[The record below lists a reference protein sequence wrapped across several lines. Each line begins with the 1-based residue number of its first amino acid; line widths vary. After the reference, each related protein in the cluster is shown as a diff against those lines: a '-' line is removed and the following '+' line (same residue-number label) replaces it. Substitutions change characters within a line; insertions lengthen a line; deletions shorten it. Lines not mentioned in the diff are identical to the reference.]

1 MSICNSLCELVTD
14 CFKQSAMYVYDIK
27 VVKDTVIGLL
37 VMYDNYYNQEEP
49 ETDEEELDLDDL
61 LAGLENDDD
70 LLACLKED

>member
-1 MSICNSLCELVTD
+1 MSICNKLCELVTD

-37 VMYDNYYNQEEP
+37 VMYDNYCESSKT
-49 ETDEEELDLDDL
+49 ETDEEEMDLDDL

-70 LLACLKED
+70 LLECLKDD